1 MPTFSS
7 AAELKAY
14 ILSKSYTAVN
24 NATNTAHDIL
34 EEKVDAFYRSEP
46 DYYLRTGRL
55 RSSLTNPVV
64 TSSGSGVEGEVH
76 FDEGA
81 LSYQQGFVLLK
92 QPLNGSWYGYANYVE
107 NGGSMGILN
116 AAMTG
121 AAGGLK
127 WTNGTAIWN
136 ESVPELQGKM
146 YDEIKKDLIAAG
158 IPIS

>member
-1 MPTFSS
+1 M
-7 AAELKAY
+7 K
-14 ILSKSYTAVN
+14 
-24 NATNTAHDIL
+24 
-34 EEKVDAFYRSEP
+34 
-46 DYYLRTGRL
+46 
-55 RSSLTNPVV
+55 
-64 TSSGSGVEGEVH
+64 
-76 FDEGA
+76 
-81 LSYQQGFVLLK
+81 QMVLLK
-92 QPLNGSWYGYANYVE
+92 QPLNGSWYGYANYAE

-121 AAGGLK
+121 AAGELN